1 MAKGFTVK
9 AKNSSD
15 NLDFQDLENN
25 IRRLSEEIQKNPS
38 KKDLLLPELQQYQQ
52 QLNEYYN
59 KVKAK
64 MRGKKIVFCLP
75 GRSCSYAFL
84 KSFVQLC
91 FDMVQNQMSIQI
103 SQDYSSMVNFARCKV
118 LGANVTAGP
127 LQEPWQGKLDY
138 DWQLWIDNDI
148 VFNSEKFW
156 QLCDLAVKDSPSE
169 KEFDKEEYPLWDV
182 SDEEL
187 ADMHKSDFNVRKERV
202 RRLSRDVNPLV
213 SGWYLTEDGRTTSCA
228 HWLEADD
235 FMKNGGVMNHE
246 TAESISK
253 RKKPFSVDYV
263 GGGWMMVSKGV
274 FENMEYPWWG
284 PKLQKFENGVQ
295 DYCGEDVSACRDAK
309 DLGIDILVD
318 PRIRVGHE
326 KTRIL

>member
-1 MAKGFTVK
+1 MPKGFTVK

-15 NLDFQDLENN
+15 NLDFQDLENH

-38 KKDLLLPELQQYQQ
+38 KKDSLLPELQQYQQ
-52 QLNEYYN
+52 QLKNYYD

-91 FDMVQNQMSIQI
+91 FDLVNNGMGIQI

-156 QLCDLAVKDSPSE
+156 QLCDLAVKDAPSE

-187 ADMHKSDFNVRKERV
+187 AEMHKSDFNVRKERV
-202 RRLSRDVNPLV
+202 RRLSRDVNPIV
-213 SGWYLTEDGRTTSCA
+213 SGWYMTENGFTTSVA

-235 FMKNGGVMNHE
+235 FMKNGGIMNHE
-246 TAESISK
+246 TGESISK
-253 RKKPFSVDYV
+253 RKRPFSVDYV

-295 DYCGEDVSACRDAK
+295 DYCGEDVSACIDARN
-309 DLGIDILVD
+309 LGIDILVD

-326 KTRIL
+326 KQRVL